1 MPKYILVKTVSLMVL
16 ILLAL
21 AACAPAT
28 SDLSVS
34 DVWARAA
41 ELGMADDSMAMDDAD
56 DMTDD
61 ESDDADMEDSD
72 SEDMEMEDDDTEG
85 MDMEEG
91 EGMAMHSGAVSAAYM
106 VIANNGGASDKLVSA
121 STDAAGVVEIH
132 TVEMTDGVMQMR
144 PLADGLEIPANGSV
158 TLEPGGFHIMLMD
171 LQESLVD
178 GETIT
183 LTLTFE
189 SGKEIVT
196 DAEIRNPQ

>member
-1 MPKYILVKTVSLMVL
+1 MAETRFLPSL
-16 ILLAL
+16 
-21 AACAPAT
+21 P
-28 SDLSVS
+28 
-34 DVWARAA
+34 
-41 ELGMADDSMAMDDAD
+41 
-56 DMTDD
+56 
-61 ESDDADMEDSD
+61 
-72 SEDMEMEDDDTEG
+72 
-85 MDMEEG
+85 
-91 EGMAMHSGAVSAAYM
+91 M

-144 PLADGLEIPANGSV
+144 PLTDGLEIPANGSV

-178 GETIT
+178 GETVT